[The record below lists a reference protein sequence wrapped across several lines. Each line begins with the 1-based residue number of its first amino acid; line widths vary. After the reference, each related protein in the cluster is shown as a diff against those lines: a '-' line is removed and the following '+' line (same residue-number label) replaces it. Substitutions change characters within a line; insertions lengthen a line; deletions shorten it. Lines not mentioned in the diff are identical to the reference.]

1 MDSDDKPEGEYAR
14 RVYDGT
20 RRFTQDLLTE
30 NERLR
35 ALVATLQ
42 HDKLLLQQDV
52 LAAREELDRFRRERS
67 RIERSLAEVEAENR
81 DYSARYVEIETHNY
95 NLMNLYVATLRLH
108 GTLVRDEVLEIS
120 KDIVVNLLGCEELAL
135 FELSADR
142 VSLELVASTG
152 VDIEAWR
159 RVPVGQGAIGRAGSG
174 LEFAGETDQAGRATG
189 EEWLTACV
197 PLRRL
202 GDVVGALAVFRL
214 LPHKVG
220 LQGFDHELLRLLGS
234 QVAMALHAAS
244 APAPGGA

>member
-1 MDSDDKPEGEYAR
+1 MNSDDKPGDDYVR

-20 RRFTQDLLTE
+20 RRFTQDLLAE

-52 LAAREELDRFRRERS
+52 LGAREELERFRREQA
-67 RIERSLAEVEAENR
+67 RIEHSLATVEAENR
-81 DYSARYVEIETHNY
+81 DYSARYVEVETHNY

-135 FELSADR
+135 FELGADGSA
-142 VSLELVASTG
+142 LELVASAG
-152 VDIEAWR
+152 IDAHVWA
-159 RVPVGQGAIGRAGSG
+159 RVPLGQGAIGRAATG
-174 LEFAGETDQAGRATG
+174 LEFAGGDDAPGRGTG
-189 EEWLTACV
+189 EELLTACV

-202 GDVVGALAVFRL
+202 GQVVGALAVFRL

-220 LQGFDHELLRLLGS
+220 LQSFDHELLRLLGS

-244 APAPGGA
+244 TPGHASA